1 MNRFTMTITAGAVV
15 VFAAACASGSPV
27 SIAGPSESASAGG
40 YVSKQFARPLEVDV
54 PAWLPAQP
62 TADEPNFLT
71 WTGEGAA
78 VDRAVRFLVPVNLYP
93 PGSTVTASVPDD
105 YLGYLRTQ
113 TRHGARLTDQK
124 ALTVGGLPATIL
136 TAATSTSLD
145 GSLGCPAEGVA
156 APDCYGLQPGL
167 ALRIAIIDVG
177 DTTLLIWAR
186 GVDGASDQARE
197 FADFERM
204 LATVYFR

>member
-1 MNRFTMTITAGAVV
+1 MTRFTMTITAGAAVL
-15 VFAAACASGSPV
+15 FAAACASGSPASV
-27 SIAGPSESASAGG
+27 AEPSESASTVG
-40 YVSKQFARPLEVDV
+40 YVSKQFVLPLDVDV

-93 PGSTVTASVPDD
+93 PGSTVATPVPDD
-105 YLGYLRTQ
+105 YLGYLQTQ
-113 TRHGARLTDQK
+113 TRHGARIADEKT
-124 ALTVGGLPATIL
+124 LTVGGRPATIL
-136 TAATSTSLD
+136 TATTSTSLD
-145 GSLGCPAEGVA
+145 GSLGCPEEGVA
-156 APDCYGLQPGL
+156 APDCYGLQQGL
-167 ALRIAIIDVG
+167 ALRIAIIDAG

-197 FADFERM
+197 FADFEQM
-204 LATVYFR
+204 LATVAFH